1 MASGSRAATITRF
14 FNPLSKEEVHEKI
27 KKDSAAW
34 QEEERNRVAW
44 NEAAKAAKESARL
57 AAKWPVGR
65 PKRVRAQVV
74 MVPPNMGAEKQGDAV
89 GASNAGWST
98 HNNEQV
104 NPSAKKQR
112 GSYTN
117 WFVQD
122 LWPHIEAVVRQHPKS
137 LYDALFSLQ
146 HIRKPG
152 RIGSPFDKLTMNT
165 MKGWFERD
173 VQSGHFKL
181 LKKYEEGVAAQ
192 KARVQKGKS
201 ESREIFKDHPQ
212 AFDTILSTLKGMW
225 DVGQPMD
232 ANVAQT
238 VILGIVQALVP
249 ELLLKRTG
257 KGGKLFQVSK
267 RFSRKFLNRYLGW
280 TWKKATTAASKLPE
294 DWEQQGD
301 EMAFR
306 VAVLCKTKG
315 IPPELVCN
323 SDQTA
328 VHLCP
333 STEQMYEVKGVKEV
347 KCLGKDDKL
356 APLQVGSLCHC
367 SWCSRGRWK

>member
-1 MASGSRAATITRF
+1 MALGSRAATITRF
-14 FNPLSKEEVHEKI
+14 FSPLSKEEVHEKI

-44 NEAAKAAKESARL
+44 NETAKAAKESARL
-57 AAKWPVGR
+57 AAKRPVGR
-65 PKRVRAQVV
+65 PKRVRAQAVL
-74 MVPPNMGAEKQGDAV
+74 VPPNMGAEKQGDAA
-89 GASNAGWST
+89 GASNAGRST
-98 HNNEQV
+98 HNSEQV
-104 NPSAKKQR
+104 NPPAKKQR

-122 LWPHIEAVVRQHPKS
+122 LWPHIEAAVRQHPKS

-181 LKKYEEGVAAQ
+181 RKKYEEGVAAQ

-201 ESREIFKDHPQ
+201 GSWGIFKDHPQ
-212 AFDTILSTLKGMW
+212 AFDTILSTLKGMR

-238 VILGIVQALVP
+238 VILGIVQALAL

-257 KGGKLFQVSK
+257 RGGKLFQVSK
-267 RFSRKFLNRYLGW
+267 RFSRKFL
-280 TWKKATTAASKLPE
+280 
-294 DWEQQGD
+294 
-301 EMAFR
+301 
-306 VAVLCKTKG
+306 
-315 IPPELVCN
+315 
-323 SDQTA
+323 
-328 VHLCP
+328 
-333 STEQMYEVKGVKEV
+333 
-347 KCLGKDDKL
+347 
-356 APLQVGSLCHC
+356 
-367 SWCSRGRWK
+367 